1 MPNPNLCRDSD
12 LCGDKTQKYT
22 HVFLINIEIV
32 LYFTLAPNL
41 CRDRNLYRMLLYRFE
56 ICIYDSVI
64 YPDRLLSL
72 QMRLWRRMKMSELMI
87 FLLN

>member
-41 CRDRNLYRMLLYRFE
+41 CRDRNLYRDKTKYHTYIF
-56 ICIYDSVI
+56 IIYVGIATYAGIKHRSI
-64 YPDRLLSL
+64 NTYS
-72 QMRLWRRMKMSELMI
+72 
-87 FLLN
+87 